1 MSFPY
6 KNPISPNQL
15 LGQQSLERTKT
26 FGTSY
31 STLSTGGYME
41 VFSLDQLYYTIPPST
56 FGPIEFSGNSIPITF
71 SKGSGT
77 TFSYDTLTLQPD
89 NISSGRRKQGMLVY
103 VKEVDQVYQYSINNY
118 ETLWNNATGST
129 GTTIISDFGTTI
141 RANSPENITFINSW
155 TANTIDGVGGV
166 TRANAVWKKY
176 HGTNL
181 AVTGGSYN
189 SITNTLTLT
198 NITGGTQNIT
208 GFGGGGGGG
217 ATITGGTF
225 DKNTETLTL
234 SSSGGSIFITGFTDV
249 YTTGGTF
256 DNGAKSLE
264 LYDNSGNTIT
274 ITGFTSVTGLTGAGA
289 YGSFSD
295 TTNQPVSGA
304 NIATV
309 WTYNTTEIS
318 NGIYISGGSKIRVA
332 QYGIYSI
339 GYSGQI
345 EKTQGGT
352 ATDVTIWA
360 KLNGNNVDR
369 SSSTTTLV
377 SNSAYILPFVSYIF
391 ELYPDDYLEFYFSAP
406 SQYVQLTTLSG
417 LTSPTRP
424 DSPSVIIVAQS
435 VLGTTATFTGNTSA
449 TCITDLYVENL
460 YGCSPINVNDSL
472 LCSSGVTTNGLYGK
486 TILDA
491 GNTNGMLVFSG
502 SGTIGGTGYT
512 DFIRITNTSAGA
524 TNINKTIRVNNT
536 GRLEFLNS
544 TYTFQTLNLSD
555 NGILSIGGDNFA
567 GTSSS
572 DGVSNYLQFGN
583 NTSQIYD
590 DGNFHIHSKSA
601 SQSMWINTNG
611 GQLNL
616 LAQAPLAGG
625 SIGSGIAIATT
636 SLNGY
641 VTINT
646 GRTVTTAAAYGFL
659 TTGGAGTYAGGSQS
673 VSISLYANN
682 RIWGQEID
690 AFSDE
695 RMKDIQGEITLEEGV
710 KLVNNLT
717 PIKYT
722 WKEGDD
728 KGIKAGY
735 SAQQVSK
742 AGFDHLISLIP
753 KEGLEET
760 IDEDGFLSPKDTQFS
775 MNYDQVVPYHGVVI
789 KHLLEEIENLKKEIE
804 SLKNK

>member
-26 FGTSY
+26 YGTSY

-41 VFSLDQLYYTIPPST
+41 VYSLDQLYYTIPPST
-56 FGPIEFSGNSIPITF
+56 FGPIEFSGNTIPITF

-77 TFSYDTLTLQPD
+77 TFSVNTLTLQPD
-89 NISSGRRKQGMLVY
+89 NISSGRRKLGMLVY
-103 VKEVDQVYQYSINNY
+103 VYEENQVYQFLINNY
-118 ETLWNNATGST
+118 ESLWNSATGST

-155 TANTIDGVGGV
+155 TANTIDGVSGE
-166 TRANAVWKKY
+166 TYSTAVWKKY
-176 HGTNL
+176 T
-181 AVTGGSYN
+181 
-189 SITNTLTLT
+189 
-198 NITGGTQNIT
+198 
-208 GFGGGGGGG
+208 
-217 ATITGGTF
+217 
-225 DKNTETLTL
+225 
-234 SSSGGSIFITGFTDV
+234 
-249 YTTGGTF
+249 
-256 DNGAKSLE
+256 
-264 LYDNSGNTIT
+264 
-274 ITGFTSVTGLTGAGA
+274 
-289 YGSFSD
+289 
-295 TTNQPVSGA
+295 P
-304 NIATV
+304 
-309 WTYNTTEIS
+309 
-318 NGIYISGGSKIRVA
+318 
-332 QYGIYSI
+332 
-339 GYSGQI
+339 
-345 EKTQGGT
+345 
-352 ATDVTIWA
+352 
-360 KLNGNNVDR
+360 
-369 SSSTTTLV
+369 
-377 SNSAYILPFVSYIF
+377 
-391 ELYPDDYLEFYFSAP
+391 
-406 SQYVQLTTLSG
+406 
-417 LTSPTRP
+417 
-424 DSPSVIIVAQS
+424 
-435 VLGTTATFTGNTSA
+435 FTGNTSA
-449 TCITDLYVENL
+449 TCITDLYIENL

-512 DFIRITNTSAGA
+512 DFIRVTNTSAGA

-544 TYTFQTLNLSD
+544 AYTFQTLNLSD
-555 NGILSIGGDNFA
+555 NGILSVGGDNFA

-646 GRTVTTAAAYGFL
+646 GRTITTAVAYGFL
-659 TTGGAGTYAGGSQS
+659 TTAGAGTYPGGSQS

-710 KLVNNLT
+710 KLVNNLI

>member
-41 VFSLDQLYYTIPPST
+41 VYSLDQLYYTIPPST
-56 FGPIEFSGNSIPITF
+56 FGPIEFSGNTIPITF

-77 TFSYDTLTLQPD
+77 TFSVNTLTLQPD
-89 NISSGRRKQGMLVY
+89 NISSGRRKLGMLVY
-103 VKEVDQVYQYSINNY
+103 VYEENQVYQFLINNY
-118 ETLWNNATGST
+118 ESLWNSATGST

-155 TANTIDGVGGV
+155 TANTIDGVSGE
-166 TRANAVWKKY
+166 TYSTAVWKKY
-176 HGTNL
+176 T
-181 AVTGGSYN
+181 
-189 SITNTLTLT
+189 
-198 NITGGTQNIT
+198 
-208 GFGGGGGGG
+208 
-217 ATITGGTF
+217 
-225 DKNTETLTL
+225 
-234 SSSGGSIFITGFTDV
+234 
-249 YTTGGTF
+249 
-256 DNGAKSLE
+256 
-264 LYDNSGNTIT
+264 
-274 ITGFTSVTGLTGAGA
+274 
-289 YGSFSD
+289 
-295 TTNQPVSGA
+295 P
-304 NIATV
+304 
-309 WTYNTTEIS
+309 
-318 NGIYISGGSKIRVA
+318 
-332 QYGIYSI
+332 
-339 GYSGQI
+339 
-345 EKTQGGT
+345 
-352 ATDVTIWA
+352 
-360 KLNGNNVDR
+360 
-369 SSSTTTLV
+369 
-377 SNSAYILPFVSYIF
+377 
-391 ELYPDDYLEFYFSAP
+391 
-406 SQYVQLTTLSG
+406 
-417 LTSPTRP
+417 
-424 DSPSVIIVAQS
+424 
-435 VLGTTATFTGNTSA
+435 FTGNTSA
-449 TCITDLYVENL
+449 TCITDLYIENI

-502 SGTIGGTGYT
+502 SNTIGGTGYT
-512 DFIRITNTSAGA
+512 DFIRVTNTAAGA
-524 TNINKTIRVNNT
+524 TNINKTIRVNNN

-544 TYTFQTLNLSD
+544 AYTFQTLNLSD
-555 NGILSIGGDNFA
+555 NGILSVGGDNFA

-583 NTSQIYD
+583 NASQIYD
-590 DGNFHIHSKSA
+590 DGNFHIHSRSA
-601 SQSMWINTNG
+601 GQSMWINTNG

-616 LAQAPLAGG
+616 LTQAPLAGA

-659 TTGGAGTYAGGSQS
+659 TTGGAGTYPGGSQS

-710 KLVNNLT
+710 KLVNNLI

-728 KGIKAGY
+728 KDIKAGY

-775 MNYDQVVPYHGVVI
+775 MNYDQVTPYHGIVI

>member
-41 VFSLDQLYYTIPPST
+41 VYSLDQLYYTIPPST
-56 FGPIEFSGNSIPITF
+56 FGPIEFSGNTIPITF

-77 TFSYDTLTLQPD
+77 TFSVNTLTLQPD
-89 NISSGRRKQGMLVY
+89 NISSGRRKLGMLVY
-103 VKEVDQVYQYSINNY
+103 VYEENQVYQFLINNY
-118 ETLWNNATGST
+118 ESLWNSATGST

-155 TANTIDGVGGV
+155 TANTIDGVSGE
-166 TRANAVWKKY
+166 TYSTAVWKKY
-176 HGTNL
+176 T
-181 AVTGGSYN
+181 
-189 SITNTLTLT
+189 
-198 NITGGTQNIT
+198 
-208 GFGGGGGGG
+208 
-217 ATITGGTF
+217 
-225 DKNTETLTL
+225 
-234 SSSGGSIFITGFTDV
+234 
-249 YTTGGTF
+249 
-256 DNGAKSLE
+256 
-264 LYDNSGNTIT
+264 
-274 ITGFTSVTGLTGAGA
+274 
-289 YGSFSD
+289 
-295 TTNQPVSGA
+295 P
-304 NIATV
+304 
-309 WTYNTTEIS
+309 
-318 NGIYISGGSKIRVA
+318 
-332 QYGIYSI
+332 
-339 GYSGQI
+339 
-345 EKTQGGT
+345 
-352 ATDVTIWA
+352 
-360 KLNGNNVDR
+360 
-369 SSSTTTLV
+369 
-377 SNSAYILPFVSYIF
+377 
-391 ELYPDDYLEFYFSAP
+391 
-406 SQYVQLTTLSG
+406 
-417 LTSPTRP
+417 
-424 DSPSVIIVAQS
+424 
-435 VLGTTATFTGNTSA
+435 FTGNTSA
-449 TCITDLYVENL
+449 TCITDLYIENL

-512 DFIRITNTSAGA
+512 DFIRVTNTSAGA

-544 TYTFQTLNLSD
+544 AYTFQTLNLSD
-555 NGILSIGGDNFA
+555 NGILSVGGDNFA

-646 GRTVTTAAAYGFL
+646 GRTITTAVAYGFL
-659 TTGGAGTYAGGSQS
+659 TTAGAGTYAGGSQS

-789 KHLLEEIENLKKEIE
+789 KHLLEEIENLKREIE

>member
-41 VFSLDQLYYTIPPST
+41 VYSLDQLYYTIPPST
-56 FGPIEFSGNSIPITF
+56 FGPIEFSGNTIPITF

-77 TFSYDTLTLQPD
+77 TFSVNTLTLQPD
-89 NISSGRRKQGMLVY
+89 NISSGRRKLGMLVY
-103 VKEVDQVYQYSINNY
+103 VYEENQVYQFLINNY
-118 ETLWNNATGST
+118 ESLWNSATGST

-155 TANTIDGVGGV
+155 TANTIDGVSGE
-166 TRANAVWKKY
+166 TYSTAVWKKY
-176 HGTNL
+176 T
-181 AVTGGSYN
+181 
-189 SITNTLTLT
+189 
-198 NITGGTQNIT
+198 
-208 GFGGGGGGG
+208 
-217 ATITGGTF
+217 
-225 DKNTETLTL
+225 
-234 SSSGGSIFITGFTDV
+234 
-249 YTTGGTF
+249 
-256 DNGAKSLE
+256 
-264 LYDNSGNTIT
+264 
-274 ITGFTSVTGLTGAGA
+274 
-289 YGSFSD
+289 
-295 TTNQPVSGA
+295 P
-304 NIATV
+304 
-309 WTYNTTEIS
+309 
-318 NGIYISGGSKIRVA
+318 
-332 QYGIYSI
+332 
-339 GYSGQI
+339 
-345 EKTQGGT
+345 
-352 ATDVTIWA
+352 
-360 KLNGNNVDR
+360 
-369 SSSTTTLV
+369 
-377 SNSAYILPFVSYIF
+377 
-391 ELYPDDYLEFYFSAP
+391 
-406 SQYVQLTTLSG
+406 
-417 LTSPTRP
+417 
-424 DSPSVIIVAQS
+424 
-435 VLGTTATFTGNTSA
+435 FTGNTSA
-449 TCITDLYVENL
+449 TCITDLYIENL

-512 DFIRITNTSAGA
+512 DFIRVTNTSAGA

-555 NGILSIGGDNFA
+555 NGILSVGGGNIA
-567 GTSSS
+567 TTTSS

-646 GRTVTTAAAYGFL
+646 GRTVTTAAAYGYL
-659 TTGGAGTYAGGSQS
+659 TTAGAGTYPGGSQS

>member
-41 VFSLDQLYYTIPPST
+41 VYSLDQLYYTIPPST
-56 FGPIEFSGNSIPITF
+56 FGPIEFSGNTIPITF

-77 TFSYDTLTLQPD
+77 TFSVNTLTLQPD
-89 NISSGRRKQGMLVY
+89 NISSGRRKLGMLVY
-103 VKEVDQVYQYSINNY
+103 VYEENQVYQFLINNY
-118 ETLWNNATGST
+118 ESLWNSATGST

-155 TANTIDGVGGV
+155 TANTIDGVSGE
-166 TRANAVWKKY
+166 TYSTAIWKKY
-176 HGTNL
+176 T
-181 AVTGGSYN
+181 
-189 SITNTLTLT
+189 
-198 NITGGTQNIT
+198 
-208 GFGGGGGGG
+208 
-217 ATITGGTF
+217 
-225 DKNTETLTL
+225 
-234 SSSGGSIFITGFTDV
+234 
-249 YTTGGTF
+249 
-256 DNGAKSLE
+256 
-264 LYDNSGNTIT
+264 
-274 ITGFTSVTGLTGAGA
+274 
-289 YGSFSD
+289 
-295 TTNQPVSGA
+295 P
-304 NIATV
+304 
-309 WTYNTTEIS
+309 
-318 NGIYISGGSKIRVA
+318 
-332 QYGIYSI
+332 
-339 GYSGQI
+339 
-345 EKTQGGT
+345 
-352 ATDVTIWA
+352 
-360 KLNGNNVDR
+360 
-369 SSSTTTLV
+369 
-377 SNSAYILPFVSYIF
+377 
-391 ELYPDDYLEFYFSAP
+391 
-406 SQYVQLTTLSG
+406 
-417 LTSPTRP
+417 
-424 DSPSVIIVAQS
+424 
-435 VLGTTATFTGNTSA
+435 FTGNTSA
-449 TCITDLYVENL
+449 TCITDLYIENL

-512 DFIRITNTSAGA
+512 DFIRVTNTSAGA

-544 TYTFQTLNLSD
+544 AYTFQTLNLSD
-555 NGILSIGGDNFA
+555 NGILSVGGDNFA

-646 GRTVTTAAAYGFL
+646 GRTITTAVAYGFL
-659 TTGGAGTYAGGSQS
+659 TTAGAGTYPGGSQS

-710 KLVNNLT
+710 KLVNNLI

-742 AGFDHLISLIP
+742 VGFNHLISLIP

>member
-41 VFSLDQLYYTIPPST
+41 VYSLDQLYYTIPPST
-56 FGPIEFSGNSIPITF
+56 FGPIEFSGNTIPITF

-77 TFSYDTLTLQPD
+77 TFSVNTLTLQPD
-89 NISSGRRKQGMLVY
+89 NISSGRRKLGMLVY
-103 VKEVDQVYQYSINNY
+103 VYEENQVYQFLINNY
-118 ETLWNNATGST
+118 ESLWNSATGST

-155 TANTIDGVGGV
+155 TANTIDGVSGE
-166 TRANAVWKKY
+166 TYSTAVWKKY
-176 HGTNL
+176 T
-181 AVTGGSYN
+181 
-189 SITNTLTLT
+189 
-198 NITGGTQNIT
+198 
-208 GFGGGGGGG
+208 
-217 ATITGGTF
+217 
-225 DKNTETLTL
+225 
-234 SSSGGSIFITGFTDV
+234 
-249 YTTGGTF
+249 
-256 DNGAKSLE
+256 
-264 LYDNSGNTIT
+264 
-274 ITGFTSVTGLTGAGA
+274 
-289 YGSFSD
+289 
-295 TTNQPVSGA
+295 P
-304 NIATV
+304 
-309 WTYNTTEIS
+309 
-318 NGIYISGGSKIRVA
+318 
-332 QYGIYSI
+332 
-339 GYSGQI
+339 
-345 EKTQGGT
+345 
-352 ATDVTIWA
+352 
-360 KLNGNNVDR
+360 
-369 SSSTTTLV
+369 
-377 SNSAYILPFVSYIF
+377 
-391 ELYPDDYLEFYFSAP
+391 
-406 SQYVQLTTLSG
+406 
-417 LTSPTRP
+417 
-424 DSPSVIIVAQS
+424 
-435 VLGTTATFTGNTSA
+435 FTGNTSA
-449 TCITDLYVENL
+449 TCITDLYIENL

-512 DFIRITNTSAGA
+512 DFIRVTNTSAGA
-524 TNINKTIRVNNT
+524 TNINKTIRVNNN

-544 TYTFQTLNLSD
+544 AYTFQTLNLSD
-555 NGILSIGGDNFA
+555 NGILSVGGDNFA

-646 GRTVTTAAAYGFL
+646 GRTITTAVAYGFL
-659 TTGGAGTYAGGSQS
+659 TTAGAGTYPGGSQS

-710 KLVNNLT
+710 KLVNNLI

>member
-41 VFSLDQLYYTIPPST
+41 VYSLDQLYYTIPPST
-56 FGPIEFSGNSIPITF
+56 FGPIEFSGNTIPITF

-77 TFSYDTLTLQPD
+77 TFSVNTLTLQPD
-89 NISSGRRKQGMLVY
+89 NISSGRRKLGMLVY
-103 VKEVDQVYQYSINNY
+103 VYEENQVYQFLINNY
-118 ETLWNNATGST
+118 ESLWNSATGST

-155 TANTIDGVGGV
+155 TANTIDGVSGE
-166 TRANAVWKKY
+166 TYSTAVWKKY
-176 HGTNL
+176 T
-181 AVTGGSYN
+181 
-189 SITNTLTLT
+189 
-198 NITGGTQNIT
+198 
-208 GFGGGGGGG
+208 
-217 ATITGGTF
+217 
-225 DKNTETLTL
+225 
-234 SSSGGSIFITGFTDV
+234 
-249 YTTGGTF
+249 
-256 DNGAKSLE
+256 
-264 LYDNSGNTIT
+264 
-274 ITGFTSVTGLTGAGA
+274 
-289 YGSFSD
+289 
-295 TTNQPVSGA
+295 P
-304 NIATV
+304 
-309 WTYNTTEIS
+309 
-318 NGIYISGGSKIRVA
+318 
-332 QYGIYSI
+332 
-339 GYSGQI
+339 
-345 EKTQGGT
+345 
-352 ATDVTIWA
+352 
-360 KLNGNNVDR
+360 
-369 SSSTTTLV
+369 
-377 SNSAYILPFVSYIF
+377 
-391 ELYPDDYLEFYFSAP
+391 
-406 SQYVQLTTLSG
+406 
-417 LTSPTRP
+417 
-424 DSPSVIIVAQS
+424 
-435 VLGTTATFTGNTSA
+435 FTGNTSA
-449 TCITDLYVENL
+449 TCITDLYIENL

-512 DFIRITNTSAGA
+512 DFIRVTNTAAGA

-544 TYTFQTLNLSD
+544 AYTFQTLNLSD
-555 NGILSIGGDNFA
+555 NGILSVGGDNFA

-646 GRTVTTAAAYGFL
+646 GRTITTAVAYGYL
-659 TTGGAGTYAGGSQS
+659 TTAGAGTYPGGSQS

-710 KLVNNLT
+710 KLVNNLI

>member
-41 VFSLDQLYYTIPPST
+41 VYSLDQLYYTIPPST
-56 FGPIEFSGNSIPITF
+56 FGPIEFSGNTIPITF

-77 TFSYDTLTLQPD
+77 TFSVNTLTLQPD
-89 NISSGRRKQGMLVY
+89 NISSGRRKLGMLVY
-103 VKEVDQVYQYSINNY
+103 VYEENQVYQFLINNY
-118 ETLWNNATGST
+118 ESLWNSATGST

-155 TANTIDGVGGV
+155 TANTIDGVSGE
-166 TRANAVWKKY
+166 TYSTAVWKKY
-176 HGTNL
+176 T
-181 AVTGGSYN
+181 
-189 SITNTLTLT
+189 
-198 NITGGTQNIT
+198 
-208 GFGGGGGGG
+208 
-217 ATITGGTF
+217 
-225 DKNTETLTL
+225 
-234 SSSGGSIFITGFTDV
+234 
-249 YTTGGTF
+249 
-256 DNGAKSLE
+256 
-264 LYDNSGNTIT
+264 
-274 ITGFTSVTGLTGAGA
+274 
-289 YGSFSD
+289 
-295 TTNQPVSGA
+295 P
-304 NIATV
+304 
-309 WTYNTTEIS
+309 
-318 NGIYISGGSKIRVA
+318 
-332 QYGIYSI
+332 
-339 GYSGQI
+339 
-345 EKTQGGT
+345 
-352 ATDVTIWA
+352 
-360 KLNGNNVDR
+360 
-369 SSSTTTLV
+369 
-377 SNSAYILPFVSYIF
+377 
-391 ELYPDDYLEFYFSAP
+391 
-406 SQYVQLTTLSG
+406 
-417 LTSPTRP
+417 
-424 DSPSVIIVAQS
+424 
-435 VLGTTATFTGNTSA
+435 FTGNTSA
-449 TCITDLYVENL
+449 TCITDLYIENL

-512 DFIRITNTSAGA
+512 DFIRVTNTSAGA

-544 TYTFQTLNLSD
+544 AYTFQTLNLSD
-555 NGILSIGGDNFA
+555 NGILSVGGGNIA
-567 GTSSS
+567 TTTSS

-590 DGNFHIHSKSA
+590 DGNFHIHSKSV

-646 GRTVTTAAAYGFL
+646 GRTITTAVAYGYL
-659 TTGGAGTYAGGSQS
+659 TTAGAGTYPGGSQS

-710 KLVNNLT
+710 KLVNNLI

>member
-41 VFSLDQLYYTIPPST
+41 VYSLDQLYYTIPPST
-56 FGPIEFSGNSIPITF
+56 FGPIEFSGNTIPITF

-77 TFSYDTLTLQPD
+77 TFSVNTLTLQPD
-89 NISSGRRKQGMLVY
+89 NISSGRRKLGMLVY
-103 VKEVDQVYQYSINNY
+103 VYEENQVYQFLINNY
-118 ETLWNNATGST
+118 ESLWNSATGST

-155 TANTIDGVGGV
+155 TANTIDGVSGE
-166 TRANAVWKKY
+166 TYSTAIWKKY
-176 HGTNL
+176 T
-181 AVTGGSYN
+181 
-189 SITNTLTLT
+189 
-198 NITGGTQNIT
+198 
-208 GFGGGGGGG
+208 
-217 ATITGGTF
+217 
-225 DKNTETLTL
+225 
-234 SSSGGSIFITGFTDV
+234 
-249 YTTGGTF
+249 
-256 DNGAKSLE
+256 
-264 LYDNSGNTIT
+264 
-274 ITGFTSVTGLTGAGA
+274 
-289 YGSFSD
+289 
-295 TTNQPVSGA
+295 P
-304 NIATV
+304 
-309 WTYNTTEIS
+309 
-318 NGIYISGGSKIRVA
+318 
-332 QYGIYSI
+332 
-339 GYSGQI
+339 
-345 EKTQGGT
+345 
-352 ATDVTIWA
+352 
-360 KLNGNNVDR
+360 
-369 SSSTTTLV
+369 
-377 SNSAYILPFVSYIF
+377 
-391 ELYPDDYLEFYFSAP
+391 
-406 SQYVQLTTLSG
+406 
-417 LTSPTRP
+417 
-424 DSPSVIIVAQS
+424 
-435 VLGTTATFTGNTSA
+435 FTGNTSA
-449 TCITDLYVENL
+449 TCITDLYIENL

-512 DFIRITNTSAGA
+512 DFIRVTNTSAGA

-544 TYTFQTLNLSD
+544 AYTFQTLNLSD
-555 NGILSIGGDNFA
+555 NGILSVGGDNFA

-646 GRTVTTAAAYGFL
+646 GRTITTAVAYGYL
-659 TTGGAGTYAGGSQS
+659 TTAGAGTYPGGSQS

-710 KLVNNLT
+710 KLVNNLI

>member
-15 LGQQSLERTKT
+15 LGQQSLDRTKT
-26 FGTSY
+26 YGTSY

-41 VFSLDQLYYTIPPST
+41 VYSLDQLYYTIPPST
-56 FGPIEFSGNSIPITF
+56 FGPIEFSGNTIPITF

-77 TFSYDTLTLQPD
+77 TFSVNTLTLQPD
-89 NISSGRRKQGMLVY
+89 NISSGRRKLGMLVY
-103 VKEVDQVYQYSINNY
+103 VYEENQVYQFLINNY
-118 ETLWNNATGST
+118 ESLWNSATGST

-155 TANTIDGVGGV
+155 TANTIDGVSGE
-166 TRANAVWKKY
+166 TYSTAVWKKY
-176 HGTNL
+176 T
-181 AVTGGSYN
+181 
-189 SITNTLTLT
+189 
-198 NITGGTQNIT
+198 
-208 GFGGGGGGG
+208 
-217 ATITGGTF
+217 
-225 DKNTETLTL
+225 
-234 SSSGGSIFITGFTDV
+234 
-249 YTTGGTF
+249 
-256 DNGAKSLE
+256 
-264 LYDNSGNTIT
+264 
-274 ITGFTSVTGLTGAGA
+274 
-289 YGSFSD
+289 
-295 TTNQPVSGA
+295 P
-304 NIATV
+304 
-309 WTYNTTEIS
+309 
-318 NGIYISGGSKIRVA
+318 
-332 QYGIYSI
+332 
-339 GYSGQI
+339 
-345 EKTQGGT
+345 
-352 ATDVTIWA
+352 
-360 KLNGNNVDR
+360 
-369 SSSTTTLV
+369 
-377 SNSAYILPFVSYIF
+377 
-391 ELYPDDYLEFYFSAP
+391 
-406 SQYVQLTTLSG
+406 
-417 LTSPTRP
+417 
-424 DSPSVIIVAQS
+424 
-435 VLGTTATFTGNTSA
+435 FTGNTSA
-449 TCITDLYVENL
+449 TCITDLYIENL

-512 DFIRITNTSAGA
+512 DFIRVTNTSAGA

-544 TYTFQTLNLSD
+544 AYTFQTLNLSD
-555 NGILSIGGDNFA
+555 NGILSVGGGNIA
-567 GTSSS
+567 TTTSS

-646 GRTVTTAAAYGFL
+646 GRTITTAVAYGFL
-659 TTGGAGTYAGGSQS
+659 TTAGAGTYPGGSQS

-710 KLVNNLT
+710 KLVNNLI

>member
-41 VFSLDQLYYTIPPST
+41 VYSLDQLYYTIPPST
-56 FGPIEFSGNSIPITF
+56 FGPIEFSGNTIPITF

-77 TFSYDTLTLQPD
+77 TFSVNTLTLQPD
-89 NISSGRRKQGMLVY
+89 NISSGRRKLGMLVY
-103 VKEVDQVYQYSINNY
+103 VYEENQVYQFLINNY
-118 ETLWNNATGST
+118 ESLWNSATGST

-155 TANTIDGVGGV
+155 TANTIDGVSGE
-166 TRANAVWKKY
+166 TYSTAVWKKY
-176 HGTNL
+176 T
-181 AVTGGSYN
+181 
-189 SITNTLTLT
+189 
-198 NITGGTQNIT
+198 
-208 GFGGGGGGG
+208 
-217 ATITGGTF
+217 
-225 DKNTETLTL
+225 
-234 SSSGGSIFITGFTDV
+234 
-249 YTTGGTF
+249 
-256 DNGAKSLE
+256 
-264 LYDNSGNTIT
+264 
-274 ITGFTSVTGLTGAGA
+274 
-289 YGSFSD
+289 
-295 TTNQPVSGA
+295 P
-304 NIATV
+304 
-309 WTYNTTEIS
+309 
-318 NGIYISGGSKIRVA
+318 
-332 QYGIYSI
+332 
-339 GYSGQI
+339 
-345 EKTQGGT
+345 
-352 ATDVTIWA
+352 
-360 KLNGNNVDR
+360 
-369 SSSTTTLV
+369 
-377 SNSAYILPFVSYIF
+377 
-391 ELYPDDYLEFYFSAP
+391 
-406 SQYVQLTTLSG
+406 
-417 LTSPTRP
+417 
-424 DSPSVIIVAQS
+424 
-435 VLGTTATFTGNTSA
+435 FTGNTSA
-449 TCITDLYVENL
+449 TCITDLYIENL

-512 DFIRITNTSAGA
+512 DFIRVINTSAGA

-544 TYTFQTLNLSD
+544 AYTAQIFNVTD
-555 NGILSIGGDNFA
+555 NGITAIGGGNIA
-567 GTSSS
+567 TTSSS

-583 NTSQIYD
+583 NASQIYD

-646 GRTVTTAAAYGFL
+646 GRTITTAAAYGYL
-659 TTGGAGTYAGGSQS
+659 TTAGAGTYPGGSQS
-673 VSISLYANN
+673 ISISLYANN

>member
-41 VFSLDQLYYTIPPST
+41 VYSLDQLYYTIPPST
-56 FGPIEFSGNSIPITF
+56 FGPIEFSGNTIPITF

-77 TFSYDTLTLQPD
+77 TFSVNTLTLQPD
-89 NISSGRRKQGMLVY
+89 NISSGRRKLGMLVY
-103 VKEVDQVYQYSINNY
+103 VYEENQVYQFLINNY
-118 ETLWNNATGST
+118 ESLWNSATGST

-155 TANTIDGVGGV
+155 TANTIDGVSGE
-166 TRANAVWKKY
+166 TYSTAIWKKY
-176 HGTNL
+176 T
-181 AVTGGSYN
+181 
-189 SITNTLTLT
+189 
-198 NITGGTQNIT
+198 
-208 GFGGGGGGG
+208 
-217 ATITGGTF
+217 
-225 DKNTETLTL
+225 
-234 SSSGGSIFITGFTDV
+234 
-249 YTTGGTF
+249 
-256 DNGAKSLE
+256 
-264 LYDNSGNTIT
+264 
-274 ITGFTSVTGLTGAGA
+274 
-289 YGSFSD
+289 
-295 TTNQPVSGA
+295 P
-304 NIATV
+304 
-309 WTYNTTEIS
+309 
-318 NGIYISGGSKIRVA
+318 
-332 QYGIYSI
+332 
-339 GYSGQI
+339 
-345 EKTQGGT
+345 
-352 ATDVTIWA
+352 
-360 KLNGNNVDR
+360 
-369 SSSTTTLV
+369 
-377 SNSAYILPFVSYIF
+377 
-391 ELYPDDYLEFYFSAP
+391 
-406 SQYVQLTTLSG
+406 
-417 LTSPTRP
+417 
-424 DSPSVIIVAQS
+424 
-435 VLGTTATFTGNTSA
+435 FTGNTSA
-449 TCITDLYVENL
+449 TCITDLYIENL

-512 DFIRITNTSAGA
+512 DFIRVTNTSAGA
-524 TNINKTIRVNNT
+524 TNINKTIRVNNN

-544 TYTFQTLNLSD
+544 AYTFQTLNLSD
-555 NGILSIGGDNFA
+555 NGILSVGGDNFA

-646 GRTVTTAAAYGFL
+646 GRTITTAVAYGFL
-659 TTGGAGTYAGGSQS
+659 TTAGAGTYPGGSQS

-710 KLVNNLT
+710 KLVNNLI

-742 AGFDHLISLIP
+742 VGFNHLISLIP

>member
-41 VFSLDQLYYTIPPST
+41 VYSLDQLYYTIPPST
-56 FGPIEFSGNSIPITF
+56 FGPIEFSGNTIPITF

-77 TFSYDTLTLQPD
+77 TFSVNTLTLQPD
-89 NISSGRRKQGMLVY
+89 NISSGRRKLGMLVY
-103 VKEVDQVYQYSINNY
+103 VYEENQVYQFLINNY
-118 ETLWNNATGST
+118 ESLWNSATGST

-155 TANTIDGVGGV
+155 TANTIDGVSGE
-166 TRANAVWKKY
+166 TYSTAVWKKY
-176 HGTNL
+176 T
-181 AVTGGSYN
+181 
-189 SITNTLTLT
+189 
-198 NITGGTQNIT
+198 
-208 GFGGGGGGG
+208 
-217 ATITGGTF
+217 
-225 DKNTETLTL
+225 
-234 SSSGGSIFITGFTDV
+234 
-249 YTTGGTF
+249 
-256 DNGAKSLE
+256 
-264 LYDNSGNTIT
+264 
-274 ITGFTSVTGLTGAGA
+274 
-289 YGSFSD
+289 
-295 TTNQPVSGA
+295 P
-304 NIATV
+304 
-309 WTYNTTEIS
+309 
-318 NGIYISGGSKIRVA
+318 
-332 QYGIYSI
+332 
-339 GYSGQI
+339 
-345 EKTQGGT
+345 
-352 ATDVTIWA
+352 
-360 KLNGNNVDR
+360 
-369 SSSTTTLV
+369 
-377 SNSAYILPFVSYIF
+377 
-391 ELYPDDYLEFYFSAP
+391 
-406 SQYVQLTTLSG
+406 
-417 LTSPTRP
+417 
-424 DSPSVIIVAQS
+424 
-435 VLGTTATFTGNTSA
+435 FTGNTSA
-449 TCITDLYVENL
+449 TCITDLYIENL

-512 DFIRITNTSAGA
+512 DFIRVTNTSAGA
-524 TNINKTIRVNNT
+524 TNINKTIRVNNN

-544 TYTFQTLNLSD
+544 AYTFQTLNLSD
-555 NGILSIGGDNFA
+555 NGILSVGGDNFA

-646 GRTVTTAAAYGFL
+646 GRTITTAVAYGFL
-659 TTGGAGTYAGGSQS
+659 TTAGAGTYPGGSQS

-710 KLVNNLT
+710 KLVNNLI

-742 AGFDHLISLIP
+742 VGFNHLISLIP

>member
-41 VFSLDQLYYTIPPST
+41 VYSLDQLYYTIPPST
-56 FGPIEFSGNSIPITF
+56 FGPIEFSGNTIPITF

-77 TFSYDTLTLQPD
+77 TFSVNTLTLQPD
-89 NISSGRRKQGMLVY
+89 NISSGRRKLGMLVY
-103 VKEVDQVYQYSINNY
+103 VYEENQVYQFLINNY
-118 ETLWNNATGST
+118 ESLWNSATGST

-155 TANTIDGVGGV
+155 TANTIDGVSGE
-166 TRANAVWKKY
+166 TYSTAVWKKY
-176 HGTNL
+176 T
-181 AVTGGSYN
+181 
-189 SITNTLTLT
+189 
-198 NITGGTQNIT
+198 
-208 GFGGGGGGG
+208 
-217 ATITGGTF
+217 
-225 DKNTETLTL
+225 
-234 SSSGGSIFITGFTDV
+234 
-249 YTTGGTF
+249 
-256 DNGAKSLE
+256 
-264 LYDNSGNTIT
+264 
-274 ITGFTSVTGLTGAGA
+274 
-289 YGSFSD
+289 
-295 TTNQPVSGA
+295 P
-304 NIATV
+304 
-309 WTYNTTEIS
+309 
-318 NGIYISGGSKIRVA
+318 
-332 QYGIYSI
+332 
-339 GYSGQI
+339 
-345 EKTQGGT
+345 
-352 ATDVTIWA
+352 
-360 KLNGNNVDR
+360 
-369 SSSTTTLV
+369 
-377 SNSAYILPFVSYIF
+377 
-391 ELYPDDYLEFYFSAP
+391 
-406 SQYVQLTTLSG
+406 
-417 LTSPTRP
+417 
-424 DSPSVIIVAQS
+424 
-435 VLGTTATFTGNTSA
+435 FTGNTSA
-449 TCITDLYVENL
+449 TCITDLYIENL

-486 TILDA
+486 TILDT

-512 DFIRITNTSAGA
+512 DFIRVTNTSAGA

-555 NGILSIGGDNFA
+555 NGILSVGGGNIA
-567 GTSSS
+567 TTTSS

-590 DGNFHIHSKSA
+590 DGNFHIHSKSV

-646 GRTVTTAAAYGFL
+646 GRTITTAVAYGFL
-659 TTGGAGTYAGGSQS
+659 TTAGAGTYPGGSQS

-710 KLVNNLT
+710 KLVNNLI

>member
-41 VFSLDQLYYTIPPST
+41 VYSLDQLYYTIPPST
-56 FGPIEFSGNSIPITF
+56 FGPIEFSGNTIPITF

-77 TFSYDTLTLQPD
+77 TFSVNTLTLQPD
-89 NISSGRRKQGMLVY
+89 NISSGRRKLGMLVY
-103 VKEVDQVYQYSINNY
+103 VYEENQVYQFLINNY
-118 ETLWNNATGST
+118 ESLWNSATGST

-155 TANTIDGVGGV
+155 TANTIDGVSGE
-166 TRANAVWKKY
+166 TYSTAVWKKY
-176 HGTNL
+176 T
-181 AVTGGSYN
+181 
-189 SITNTLTLT
+189 
-198 NITGGTQNIT
+198 
-208 GFGGGGGGG
+208 
-217 ATITGGTF
+217 
-225 DKNTETLTL
+225 
-234 SSSGGSIFITGFTDV
+234 
-249 YTTGGTF
+249 
-256 DNGAKSLE
+256 
-264 LYDNSGNTIT
+264 
-274 ITGFTSVTGLTGAGA
+274 
-289 YGSFSD
+289 
-295 TTNQPVSGA
+295 P
-304 NIATV
+304 
-309 WTYNTTEIS
+309 
-318 NGIYISGGSKIRVA
+318 
-332 QYGIYSI
+332 
-339 GYSGQI
+339 
-345 EKTQGGT
+345 
-352 ATDVTIWA
+352 
-360 KLNGNNVDR
+360 
-369 SSSTTTLV
+369 
-377 SNSAYILPFVSYIF
+377 
-391 ELYPDDYLEFYFSAP
+391 
-406 SQYVQLTTLSG
+406 
-417 LTSPTRP
+417 
-424 DSPSVIIVAQS
+424 
-435 VLGTTATFTGNTSA
+435 FTGNTSA
-449 TCITDLYVENL
+449 TCITDLYIENL

-512 DFIRITNTSAGA
+512 DFIRVTNTSAGA

-544 TYTFQTLNLSD
+544 AYTFQTLNLSD
-555 NGILSIGGDNFA
+555 NGILSVGGDNFA

-646 GRTVTTAAAYGFL
+646 GRTITTAVAYGFL
-659 TTGGAGTYAGGSQS
+659 TTAGAGTYPGGSQS

-710 KLVNNLT
+710 KLVNNLI

-742 AGFDHLISLIP
+742 VGFNHLISLIP

>member
-41 VFSLDQLYYTIPPST
+41 VYSLDQLYYTIPPST

-77 TFSYDTLTLQPD
+77 TFSVNTLTLQPD
-89 NISSGRRKQGMLVY
+89 NISSGRRKLGMLVY
-103 VKEVDQVYQYSINNY
+103 VYEENQVYQFLINNY
-118 ETLWNNATGST
+118 ESLWNSATGST

-155 TANTIDGVGGV
+155 TANTIDGVSGE
-166 TRANAVWKKY
+166 TYSTAVWKKY
-176 HGTNL
+176 T
-181 AVTGGSYN
+181 
-189 SITNTLTLT
+189 
-198 NITGGTQNIT
+198 
-208 GFGGGGGGG
+208 
-217 ATITGGTF
+217 
-225 DKNTETLTL
+225 
-234 SSSGGSIFITGFTDV
+234 
-249 YTTGGTF
+249 
-256 DNGAKSLE
+256 
-264 LYDNSGNTIT
+264 
-274 ITGFTSVTGLTGAGA
+274 
-289 YGSFSD
+289 
-295 TTNQPVSGA
+295 P
-304 NIATV
+304 
-309 WTYNTTEIS
+309 
-318 NGIYISGGSKIRVA
+318 
-332 QYGIYSI
+332 
-339 GYSGQI
+339 
-345 EKTQGGT
+345 
-352 ATDVTIWA
+352 
-360 KLNGNNVDR
+360 
-369 SSSTTTLV
+369 
-377 SNSAYILPFVSYIF
+377 
-391 ELYPDDYLEFYFSAP
+391 
-406 SQYVQLTTLSG
+406 
-417 LTSPTRP
+417 
-424 DSPSVIIVAQS
+424 
-435 VLGTTATFTGNTSA
+435 FTGNTSA
-449 TCITDLYVENL
+449 TCITDLYIENL

-502 SGTIGGTGYT
+502 SGTVGGTGYT
-512 DFIRITNTSAGA
+512 DFIRVTNTSAGA

-555 NGILSIGGDNFA
+555 NGILSVGGDNFA

-646 GRTVTTAAAYGFL
+646 GRTITTAVAYGFL
-659 TTGGAGTYAGGSQS
+659 TTAGAGTYPGGSQS

-710 KLVNNLT
+710 KLVNNLI

>member
-15 LGQQSLERTKT
+15 LGQQSLDRTKT

-41 VFSLDQLYYTIPPST
+41 VYSLDQLYYTIPPST
-56 FGPIEFSGNSIPITF
+56 FGPIEFSGNTIPITF

-77 TFSYDTLTLQPD
+77 TFSVNTLTLQPD
-89 NISSGRRKQGMLVY
+89 NISSGRRKLGMLVY
-103 VKEVDQVYQYSINNY
+103 VYEENQVYQFLINNY
-118 ETLWNNATGST
+118 ESLWNSATGST

-155 TANTIDGVGGV
+155 TANTIDGVSGE
-166 TRANAVWKKY
+166 TYSTAVWKKY
-176 HGTNL
+176 T
-181 AVTGGSYN
+181 
-189 SITNTLTLT
+189 
-198 NITGGTQNIT
+198 
-208 GFGGGGGGG
+208 
-217 ATITGGTF
+217 
-225 DKNTETLTL
+225 
-234 SSSGGSIFITGFTDV
+234 
-249 YTTGGTF
+249 
-256 DNGAKSLE
+256 
-264 LYDNSGNTIT
+264 
-274 ITGFTSVTGLTGAGA
+274 
-289 YGSFSD
+289 
-295 TTNQPVSGA
+295 P
-304 NIATV
+304 
-309 WTYNTTEIS
+309 
-318 NGIYISGGSKIRVA
+318 
-332 QYGIYSI
+332 
-339 GYSGQI
+339 
-345 EKTQGGT
+345 
-352 ATDVTIWA
+352 
-360 KLNGNNVDR
+360 
-369 SSSTTTLV
+369 
-377 SNSAYILPFVSYIF
+377 
-391 ELYPDDYLEFYFSAP
+391 
-406 SQYVQLTTLSG
+406 
-417 LTSPTRP
+417 
-424 DSPSVIIVAQS
+424 
-435 VLGTTATFTGNTSA
+435 FTGNTSA
-449 TCITDLYVENL
+449 TCITDLYIENL

-512 DFIRITNTSAGA
+512 DFIRVTNTAAGA
-524 TNINKTIRVNNT
+524 TNINKTIRVNNN

-544 TYTFQTLNLSD
+544 AYTFQTLNLSD
-555 NGILSIGGDNFA
+555 NGILSVGGDNFA

-646 GRTVTTAAAYGFL
+646 GRTITTAVAYGFL
-659 TTGGAGTYAGGSQS
+659 TTAGAGTYPGGSQS

-710 KLVNNLT
+710 KLVNNLI

>member
-41 VFSLDQLYYTIPPST
+41 VYSLDQLYYTIPPST

-77 TFSYDTLTLQPD
+77 TFSVNTLTLQPD
-89 NISSGRRKQGMLVY
+89 NISSGRRKLGMLVY
-103 VKEVDQVYQYSINNY
+103 VYEENQVYQFLINNY
-118 ETLWNNATGST
+118 ESLWNSATGST

-155 TANTIDGVGGV
+155 TANTIDGVSGE
-166 TRANAVWKKY
+166 TYSTAIWKKY
-176 HGTNL
+176 T
-181 AVTGGSYN
+181 
-189 SITNTLTLT
+189 
-198 NITGGTQNIT
+198 
-208 GFGGGGGGG
+208 
-217 ATITGGTF
+217 
-225 DKNTETLTL
+225 
-234 SSSGGSIFITGFTDV
+234 
-249 YTTGGTF
+249 
-256 DNGAKSLE
+256 
-264 LYDNSGNTIT
+264 
-274 ITGFTSVTGLTGAGA
+274 
-289 YGSFSD
+289 
-295 TTNQPVSGA
+295 P
-304 NIATV
+304 
-309 WTYNTTEIS
+309 
-318 NGIYISGGSKIRVA
+318 
-332 QYGIYSI
+332 
-339 GYSGQI
+339 
-345 EKTQGGT
+345 
-352 ATDVTIWA
+352 
-360 KLNGNNVDR
+360 
-369 SSSTTTLV
+369 
-377 SNSAYILPFVSYIF
+377 
-391 ELYPDDYLEFYFSAP
+391 
-406 SQYVQLTTLSG
+406 
-417 LTSPTRP
+417 
-424 DSPSVIIVAQS
+424 
-435 VLGTTATFTGNTSA
+435 FTGNTSA
-449 TCITDLYVENL
+449 TCITDLYIENL

-512 DFIRITNTSAGA
+512 DFIRVTNTSAGA
-524 TNINKTIRVNNT
+524 TNINKTIRVNNN

-544 TYTFQTLNLSD
+544 AYTAQIFNVTD
-555 NGILSIGGDNFA
+555 NGITAIGGGNIA
-567 GTSSS
+567 TTSSS

-646 GRTVTTAAAYGFL
+646 GRTITTAVAYGFL
-659 TTGGAGTYAGGSQS
+659 TTAGAGTYPGGSQS

-695 RMKDIQGEITLEEGV
+695 RMKDIQGEITLEEGI

-742 AGFDHLISLIP
+742 VGFNHLISLIP

>member
-1 MSFPY
+1 
-6 KNPISPNQL
+6 
-15 LGQQSLERTKT
+15 
-26 FGTSY
+26 
-31 STLSTGGYME
+31 ME
-41 VFSLDQLYYTIPPST
+41 VYSLDQLYYTIPPST
-56 FGPIEFSGNSIPITF
+56 FGPIEFSGNTIPITF

-77 TFSYDTLTLQPD
+77 TFSVNTLTLQPD
-89 NISSGRRKQGMLVY
+89 NISSGRRKLGMLVY
-103 VKEVDQVYQYSINNY
+103 VYEENQVYQFLINNY
-118 ETLWNNATGST
+118 ESLWNSATGST

-155 TANTIDGVGGV
+155 TANTIDGVSGE
-166 TRANAVWKKY
+166 TYSTAVWKKY
-176 HGTNL
+176 T
-181 AVTGGSYN
+181 
-189 SITNTLTLT
+189 
-198 NITGGTQNIT
+198 
-208 GFGGGGGGG
+208 
-217 ATITGGTF
+217 
-225 DKNTETLTL
+225 
-234 SSSGGSIFITGFTDV
+234 
-249 YTTGGTF
+249 
-256 DNGAKSLE
+256 
-264 LYDNSGNTIT
+264 
-274 ITGFTSVTGLTGAGA
+274 
-289 YGSFSD
+289 
-295 TTNQPVSGA
+295 P
-304 NIATV
+304 
-309 WTYNTTEIS
+309 
-318 NGIYISGGSKIRVA
+318 
-332 QYGIYSI
+332 
-339 GYSGQI
+339 
-345 EKTQGGT
+345 
-352 ATDVTIWA
+352 
-360 KLNGNNVDR
+360 
-369 SSSTTTLV
+369 
-377 SNSAYILPFVSYIF
+377 
-391 ELYPDDYLEFYFSAP
+391 
-406 SQYVQLTTLSG
+406 
-417 LTSPTRP
+417 
-424 DSPSVIIVAQS
+424 
-435 VLGTTATFTGNTSA
+435 FTGNTSA
-449 TCITDLYVENL
+449 TCITDLYIENL

-512 DFIRITNTSAGA
+512 DFIRVTNTSAGA
-524 TNINKTIRVNNT
+524 TNINKTIRVNNN

-544 TYTFQTLNLSD
+544 AYTFQTLNLSD
-555 NGILSIGGDNFA
+555 NGILSVGGDNFA

-646 GRTVTTAAAYGFL
+646 GRTITTAVAYGYL
-659 TTGGAGTYAGGSQS
+659 TTAGAGTYPGGSQS

-710 KLVNNLT
+710 KLVNNLI

>member
-41 VFSLDQLYYTIPPST
+41 VYSLDQLYYTIPPST
-56 FGPIEFSGNSIPITF
+56 FGPIEFSGNTIPITF

-77 TFSYDTLTLQPD
+77 TFSVNTLTLQPD
-89 NISSGRRKQGMLVY
+89 NISSGRRKLGMLVY
-103 VKEVDQVYQYSINNY
+103 VYEENQVYQFLINNY
-118 ETLWNNATGST
+118 ESLWNSATGST

-155 TANTIDGVGGV
+155 TANTIDGVSGE
-166 TRANAVWKKY
+166 TYSTAVWKKY
-176 HGTNL
+176 T
-181 AVTGGSYN
+181 
-189 SITNTLTLT
+189 
-198 NITGGTQNIT
+198 
-208 GFGGGGGGG
+208 
-217 ATITGGTF
+217 
-225 DKNTETLTL
+225 
-234 SSSGGSIFITGFTDV
+234 
-249 YTTGGTF
+249 
-256 DNGAKSLE
+256 
-264 LYDNSGNTIT
+264 
-274 ITGFTSVTGLTGAGA
+274 
-289 YGSFSD
+289 
-295 TTNQPVSGA
+295 P
-304 NIATV
+304 
-309 WTYNTTEIS
+309 
-318 NGIYISGGSKIRVA
+318 
-332 QYGIYSI
+332 
-339 GYSGQI
+339 
-345 EKTQGGT
+345 
-352 ATDVTIWA
+352 
-360 KLNGNNVDR
+360 
-369 SSSTTTLV
+369 
-377 SNSAYILPFVSYIF
+377 
-391 ELYPDDYLEFYFSAP
+391 
-406 SQYVQLTTLSG
+406 
-417 LTSPTRP
+417 
-424 DSPSVIIVAQS
+424 
-435 VLGTTATFTGNTSA
+435 FTGNTSA
-449 TCITDLYVENL
+449 TCITDLYIENL

-512 DFIRITNTSAGA
+512 DFIRVTNTSAGA

-544 TYTFQTLNLSD
+544 AYTFQTLNLSD
-555 NGILSIGGDNFA
+555 NGILSVGGDNFA

-646 GRTVTTAAAYGFL
+646 GRTITTAVAYGFL
-659 TTGGAGTYAGGSQS
+659 TTAGAGTYPGGSQS

-710 KLVNNLT
+710 KLVNNLI

>member
-41 VFSLDQLYYTIPPST
+41 VYSLDQLYYTIPPST

-77 TFSYDTLTLQPD
+77 TFSVNTLTLQPD
-89 NISSGRRKQGMLVY
+89 NISSGRRKLGMLVY
-103 VKEVDQVYQYSINNY
+103 VYEENQVYQFLINNY
-118 ETLWNNATGST
+118 ESLWNSATGST

-155 TANTIDGVGGV
+155 TANTIDGVSGE
-166 TRANAVWKKY
+166 TYSTAVWKKY
-176 HGTNL
+176 T
-181 AVTGGSYN
+181 
-189 SITNTLTLT
+189 
-198 NITGGTQNIT
+198 
-208 GFGGGGGGG
+208 
-217 ATITGGTF
+217 
-225 DKNTETLTL
+225 
-234 SSSGGSIFITGFTDV
+234 
-249 YTTGGTF
+249 
-256 DNGAKSLE
+256 
-264 LYDNSGNTIT
+264 
-274 ITGFTSVTGLTGAGA
+274 
-289 YGSFSD
+289 
-295 TTNQPVSGA
+295 P
-304 NIATV
+304 
-309 WTYNTTEIS
+309 
-318 NGIYISGGSKIRVA
+318 
-332 QYGIYSI
+332 
-339 GYSGQI
+339 
-345 EKTQGGT
+345 
-352 ATDVTIWA
+352 
-360 KLNGNNVDR
+360 
-369 SSSTTTLV
+369 
-377 SNSAYILPFVSYIF
+377 
-391 ELYPDDYLEFYFSAP
+391 
-406 SQYVQLTTLSG
+406 
-417 LTSPTRP
+417 
-424 DSPSVIIVAQS
+424 
-435 VLGTTATFTGNTSA
+435 FTGNTSA
-449 TCITDLYVENL
+449 TCITDLYIENL

-512 DFIRITNTSAGA
+512 DFIRVTNTAAGA
-524 TNINKTIRVNNT
+524 TNINKTIRVNNN

-544 TYTFQTLNLSD
+544 AYTFQTLNLSD
-555 NGILSIGGDNFA
+555 NGILSVGGDNFA
-567 GTSSS
+567 TTLSS

-646 GRTVTTAAAYGFL
+646 GRTITTAVAYGFL
-659 TTGGAGTYAGGSQS
+659 TTAGAGTYAGGSQS

-710 KLVNNLT
+710 KLVNNLI

-789 KHLLEEIENLKKEIE
+789 KHLLEEIENLKREIE

>member
-41 VFSLDQLYYTIPPST
+41 VYSLDQLYYTIPPST
-56 FGPIEFSGNSIPITF
+56 FGPIEFSGNTIPITF

-77 TFSYDTLTLQPD
+77 TFSVNTLTLQPD
-89 NISSGRRKQGMLVY
+89 NISSGRRKLGMLVY
-103 VKEVDQVYQYSINNY
+103 VYEENQVYQFLINNY
-118 ETLWNNATGST
+118 ESLWNSATGST

-155 TANTIDGVGGV
+155 TANTIDGVSGE
-166 TRANAVWKKY
+166 TYSTAVWKKY
-176 HGTNL
+176 T
-181 AVTGGSYN
+181 
-189 SITNTLTLT
+189 
-198 NITGGTQNIT
+198 
-208 GFGGGGGGG
+208 
-217 ATITGGTF
+217 
-225 DKNTETLTL
+225 
-234 SSSGGSIFITGFTDV
+234 
-249 YTTGGTF
+249 
-256 DNGAKSLE
+256 
-264 LYDNSGNTIT
+264 
-274 ITGFTSVTGLTGAGA
+274 
-289 YGSFSD
+289 
-295 TTNQPVSGA
+295 P
-304 NIATV
+304 
-309 WTYNTTEIS
+309 
-318 NGIYISGGSKIRVA
+318 
-332 QYGIYSI
+332 
-339 GYSGQI
+339 
-345 EKTQGGT
+345 
-352 ATDVTIWA
+352 
-360 KLNGNNVDR
+360 
-369 SSSTTTLV
+369 
-377 SNSAYILPFVSYIF
+377 
-391 ELYPDDYLEFYFSAP
+391 
-406 SQYVQLTTLSG
+406 
-417 LTSPTRP
+417 
-424 DSPSVIIVAQS
+424 
-435 VLGTTATFTGNTSA
+435 FTGNTSA
-449 TCITDLYVENL
+449 TCITDLYIENL

-512 DFIRITNTSAGA
+512 DFIRVTNTAAGA
-524 TNINKTIRVNNT
+524 TNPNKTIRVNNT
-536 GRLEFLNS
+536 GGIEFLNS
-544 TYTFQTLNLSD
+544 AYTAQIFNVTD
-555 NGILSIGGDNFA
+555 NGITAIGGGNIA
-567 GTSSS
+567 TTSSS

-583 NTSQIYD
+583 NGSQIYD
-590 DGNFHIHSKSA
+590 DGNFHIHSKSV

-646 GRTVTTAAAYGFL
+646 GRTITTAVAYGYL
-659 TTGGAGTYAGGSQS
+659 TTAGAGTYPGGSQS

-710 KLVNNLT
+710 KLVNNLI

>member
-41 VFSLDQLYYTIPPST
+41 VYSLDQLYYTIPPST
-56 FGPIEFSGNSIPITF
+56 FGPIEFSGNTIPITF

-77 TFSYDTLTLQPD
+77 TFSVNTLTLQPD
-89 NISSGRRKQGMLVY
+89 NISSGRRKLGMLVY
-103 VKEVDQVYQYSINNY
+103 VYEENQVYQFLINNY
-118 ETLWNNATGST
+118 ESLWNSATGST

-155 TANTIDGVGGV
+155 TANTIDGVSGE
-166 TRANAVWKKY
+166 TYSTAVWKKY
-176 HGTNL
+176 T
-181 AVTGGSYN
+181 
-189 SITNTLTLT
+189 
-198 NITGGTQNIT
+198 
-208 GFGGGGGGG
+208 
-217 ATITGGTF
+217 
-225 DKNTETLTL
+225 
-234 SSSGGSIFITGFTDV
+234 
-249 YTTGGTF
+249 
-256 DNGAKSLE
+256 
-264 LYDNSGNTIT
+264 
-274 ITGFTSVTGLTGAGA
+274 
-289 YGSFSD
+289 
-295 TTNQPVSGA
+295 P
-304 NIATV
+304 
-309 WTYNTTEIS
+309 
-318 NGIYISGGSKIRVA
+318 
-332 QYGIYSI
+332 
-339 GYSGQI
+339 
-345 EKTQGGT
+345 
-352 ATDVTIWA
+352 
-360 KLNGNNVDR
+360 
-369 SSSTTTLV
+369 
-377 SNSAYILPFVSYIF
+377 
-391 ELYPDDYLEFYFSAP
+391 
-406 SQYVQLTTLSG
+406 
-417 LTSPTRP
+417 
-424 DSPSVIIVAQS
+424 
-435 VLGTTATFTGNTSA
+435 FTGNTSA
-449 TCITDLYVENL
+449 TCITDLYIENL

-512 DFIRITNTSAGA
+512 DFIRVTNTSAGA

-544 TYTFQTLNLSD
+544 AYTFQTLNLSD
-555 NGILSIGGDNFA
+555 NGILSVGGDNFA

-646 GRTVTTAAAYGFL
+646 GRTITTAAAYGYL
-659 TTGGAGTYAGGSQS
+659 TTAGAGTYPGGSQS
-673 VSISLYANN
+673 ISISLYANN

-710 KLVNNLT
+710 KLVNNLI

-742 AGFDHLISLIP
+742 VGFNHLISLIP